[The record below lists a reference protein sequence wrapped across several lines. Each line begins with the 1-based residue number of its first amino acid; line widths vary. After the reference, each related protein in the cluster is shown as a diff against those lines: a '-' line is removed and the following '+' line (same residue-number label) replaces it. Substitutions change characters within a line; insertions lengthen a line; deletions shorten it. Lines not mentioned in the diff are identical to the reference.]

1 MQQETWLPA
10 VPQSASRARAL
21 VRDAAAGCGLDADA
35 AWALMLATTE
45 AVANAIE
52 HGGACA
58 GRPDAIGVLIEARGE
73 ELSVEVRDCGS
84 FQSPLG
90 DGDSR
95 ARRGHGIPLMVAV
108 VDQLAM
114 EGDAGE
120 TCVRFA
126 KRPAAA

>member
-1 MQQETWLPA
+1 MKQETWLPA
-10 VPQSASRARAL
+10 VPQSAPHARAL
-21 VRDAAAGCGLDADA
+21 VREAAAGCGLDADG

-58 GRPDAIGVLIEARGE
+58 GRPDAIGVLIEDRGG

-84 FQSPLG
+84 FRGPADAG
-90 DGDSR
+90 NSR
-95 ARRGHGIPLMVAV
+95 HRRGHGIPLMVAV

-126 KRPAAA
+126 KRLAAA

>member
-1 MQQETWLPA
+1 MKQETWLPA
-10 VPQSASRARAL
+10 VPQSAPRARAL
-21 VRDAAAGCGLDADA
+21 VGEAAAGCGLDADA

-45 AVANAIE
+45 AVANAIK

-84 FQSPLG
+84 FQSPVD
-90 DGDSR
+90 DGNSR
-95 ARRGHGIPLMVAV
+95 PRRGHGIPLMVAV

-114 EGDAGE
+114 VGDAGE